1 VSTIIDVFLHLDQ
14 HIAGYMNEYGVWIYV
29 ILFVII
35 FCETGLVVLPFLP
48 GDSLLFTTGAL
59 AASGS
64 IHLLPIFLIFCVA
77 AIAGDT
83 LNYTIGHYSG
93 NKVEAREKLFFVK
106 RESLDKTNR
115 FFDKHGSATII
126 LSRFIPIIRTFAPFT
141 AGVGKMPYAK
151 FLSYNVIGG
160 IVWVSIALFAGY
172 FFGNIPVIKDNFSVL
187 VLGIVAV
194 SLLPVAFAFVKNKW
208 TALKN

>member
-1 VSTIIDVFLHLDQ
+1 MSTIIDVFLHLDQ

-48 GDSLLFTTGAL
+48 GDSLLFATGAL

-93 NKVEAREKLFFVK
+93 NKVEARGKLFFVK

-160 IVWVSIALFAGY
+160 ILWVSIALFAGY

-187 VLGIVAV
+187 VLGIVLV

-208 TALKN
+208 TALKG

>member
-1 VSTIIDVFLHLDQ
+1 MSTIIDVFLHLDQ

-48 GDSLLFTTGAL
+48 GDSLLFATGAL

-141 AGVGKMPYAK
+141 AGVGKMPYSK

>member
-1 VSTIIDVFLHLDQ
+1 MSTIIDVFLHLDQ

-48 GDSLLFTTGAL
+48 GDSLLFASGAL

-77 AIAGDT
+77 AITGDT

>member
-1 VSTIIDVFLHLDQ
+1 MSTIIDVFLHLDQ
-14 HIAGYMNEYGVWIYV
+14 HIAGYMNEYGIWIYV

-48 GDSLLFTTGAL
+48 GDSLLFATGAL

-141 AGVGKMPYAK
+141 AGVGKMPYSK

-172 FFGNIPVIKDNFSVL
+172 FFGNIPMIKDNFSVL

>member
-48 GDSLLFTTGAL
+48 GDSLLFATGAL

-141 AGVGKMPYAK
+141 AGVGKMPYSK

-172 FFGNIPVIKDNFSVL
+172 FFGNIPMIKDNFSVL

>member
-1 VSTIIDVFLHLDQ
+1 MSTIIDVFLHLDQ
-14 HIAGYMNEYGVWIYV
+14 HIAGYMNEYGIWIYV

-48 GDSLLFTTGAL
+48 GDSLLFATGAL

-93 NKVEAREKLFFVK
+93 NKVESREKLFFVK
-106 RESLDKTNR
+106 RESLDNTNR

>member
-1 VSTIIDVFLHLDQ
+1 MSTIIDVFLHLDQ
-14 HIAGYMNEYGVWIYV
+14 HIAGYMNEYGIWIYV

-48 GDSLLFTTGAL
+48 GDSLLFATGAL

-93 NKVEAREKLFFVK
+93 NKVESREKLFFVK

-141 AGVGKMPYAK
+141 AGVGKMPYTK